1 MKNKYRMN
9 IQLFTDDIDTNRGAI
24 ELPGEVSSRI
34 IQTMQEESAV
44 MRLATRTDLPGRGL
58 TIPMI
63 VGDPEPE
70 WVDETDEKPVDK
82 PNLDTK
88 KMKGYTLAVIVP
100 FSNQFR
106 RDNTALFNACVGRLP
121 RALAKKYDNTVFGGT
136 AAPGSLF
143 DTFAGISGVDLIT
156 DPYAG
161 LVTADTNIA
170 VAGGILNGYVIS
182 PQMKGVLLS
191 TKDGNE
197 RPLFINSVAEGAIPM
212 ILGSRTYLSKG
223 AYVAGTPATA
233 AVGTQGQEGYVAATE
248 GTPATLGVA
257 GDWTFAMYGVVE
269 GVSIYISDQASLKI
283 GNEQINLWQRNMF
296 AVRAEIEVGFRADTS
311 KFCRLLGNVPVS
323 A

>member
-1 MKNKYRMN
+1 MKDKYRMN
-9 IQLFTDDIDTNRGAI
+9 IQLFTDDIDTNRGSI
-24 ELPGEVSSRI
+24 ELPGVVSSKI

-44 MRLATRTDLPGRGL
+44 MRLATETDLPGNGT

-63 VGDPEPE
+63 IGDPEPE
-70 WVDETDEKPVDK
+70 WVDETDEKPVSK

-106 RDNTALFNACVGRLP
+106 RDNTALFNACVKRLP

-143 DTFAGISGVDLIT
+143 DTFAGVSGVSLVS

-170 VAGGILNGYVIS
+170 IAGGILDGYVIS
-182 PQMKGVLLS
+182 PQMKGMLLS
-191 TKDGNE
+191 ARDDNE

-212 ILGSRTYLSKG
+212 ILGSRTYLSRG
-223 AYVAGTPATA
+223 AFVAGTPAAA
-233 AVGTQGQEGYVAATE
+233 AVGTEGQEGYVAATD
-248 GTPATLGVA
+248 GTPATIGVA
-257 GDWTFAMYGVVE
+257 GDWSFAMYGVVE
-269 GVSIYISDQASLKI
+269 KVTISVSDQATLTI
-283 GNEQINLWQRNMF
+283 GGEQINLWQRNMF
-296 AVRAEIEVGFRADTS
+296 AVRAEIEAGFRADTT
-311 KFCRLLGNVPVS
+311 KFCRLLGAVPQ

>member
-1 MKNKYRMN
+1 MKDKHRMN
-9 IQLFTDDIDTNRGAI
+9 IQLFTDDIDTNRGSI
-24 ELPGEVSSRI
+24 ELPGAVSSKI
-34 IQTMQEESAV
+34 IQAMQEDSAV
-44 MRLATRTDLPGRGL
+44 MRLATQTDLPGNGL

-63 VGDPEPE
+63 IGDPEPE
-70 WVDETDEKPVDK
+70 WVDETDEKPVSN

-143 DTFAGISGVDLIT
+143 DTFAGISGVDLT
-156 DPYAG
+156 SDPYAG

-170 VAGGILNGYVIS
+170 VAGGVLNGYVIS
-182 PQMKGVLLS
+182 PQCKGLLLAAR
-191 TKDGNE
+191 DDNE
-197 RPLFINSVAEGAIPM
+197 RPLFINSVSEGAIPM
-212 ILGSRTYLSKG
+212 ILGSRTYLSRG
-223 AYVAGTPATA
+223 AYVEGTPATA
-233 AVGTQGQEGYVAATE
+233 AVGTEGQAGYVAATS
-248 GTPATLGVA
+248 GTPATIGIA
-257 GDWTFAMYGVVE
+257 GDWTFAMYGVV
-269 GVSIYISDQASLKI
+269 GKVSISISDQATLHI

-296 AVRAEIEVGFRADTS
+296 AVRAEIEVGFRADTN
-311 KFCRLLGNVPVS
+311 KFCRLLGAVPQS

>member
-1 MKNKYRMN
+1 MN
-9 IQLFTDDIDTNRGAI
+9 IQLFTDDIDTNRGSI
-24 ELPGEVSSRI
+24 ELPGAVSSKI
-34 IQTMQEESAV
+34 IQNMQEESAV
-44 MRLATRTDLPGRGL
+44 MRLATQTDLPGNGL

-70 WVDETDEKPVDK
+70 WVDETDEKPVSS

-106 RDNTALFNACVGRLP
+106 RDNNALYKACVGRLP

-136 AAPGSLF
+136 AAPGALF
-143 DTFAGISGVDLIT
+143 DTFAGVSGVDLIS
-156 DPYAG
+156 DAYGG

-170 VAGGILNGYVIS
+170 IAGGILNGYVIS
-182 PQMKGVLLS
+182 PQAKGVLLS
-191 TKDGNE
+191 AKDGDE

-212 ILGSRTYLSKG
+212 ILGSRTYLSRG
-223 AYVAGTPATA
+223 AYVAGSPAVA
-233 AVGTQGQEGYVAATE
+233 ASGTEGQEGYVAAKD
-248 GTPATLGVA
+248 GVPATIGVA

-269 GVSIYISDQASLKI
+269 GVSISISDQATLNI
-283 GNEQINLWQRNMF
+283 GGEQINLWQRNMF
-296 AVRAEIEVGFRADTS
+296 AVRAEIEVGFRADTT
-311 KFCRLLGNVPVS
+311 KFCRLLGSIPTG